1 MSCQRCNKTIIFD
14 DLLKCNGPCGGSWH
28 YTCLGIRLEA
38 FTRAKASK
46 TWNCISCREKAT
58 IKNKEPSSD
67 DDIKTMLSNMMVEI
81 MKIDTIVEKL
91 DSIYIKVQDL
101 EHRTNNLET
110 ENTTLKRSLNILGE
124 KVDEL
129 EQRSRIANIEIKGI
143 PMTPNE
149 DCKMIVLDVAKAAG
163 IQAQLGDIQVAHRIM
178 ASKNKQIVAQL
189 SSRAI
194 RIEWMKKFKGE
205 RNLNANKINRA
216 FKDNPVFVNEH
227 LTVRNKTLLQETKSF
242 AKMNNFKFVWV
253 NDNRILM
260 RKTENSKIL
269 RIRDQTDLPEC

>member
-1 MSCQRCNKTIIFD
+1 
-14 DLLKCNGPCGGSWH
+14 
-28 YTCLGIRLEA
+28 
-38 FTRAKASK
+38 
-46 TWNCISCREKAT
+46 
-58 IKNKEPSSD
+58 
-67 DDIKTMLSNMMVEI
+67 
-81 MKIDTIVEKL
+81 
-91 DSIYIKVQDL
+91 
-101 EHRTNNLET
+101 
-110 ENTTLKRSLNILGE
+110 
-124 KVDEL
+124 
-129 EQRSRIANIEIKGI
+129 
-143 PMTPNE
+143 MTPNE

-163 IQAQLGDIQVAHRIM
+163 IQAQLGDIQIAHRIM

-242 AKMNNFKFVWV
+242 AKMKNFKFVWV

>member
-1 MSCQRCNKTIIFD
+1 
-14 DLLKCNGPCGGSWH
+14 
-28 YTCLGIRLEA
+28 
-38 FTRAKASK
+38 
-46 TWNCISCREKAT
+46 
-58 IKNKEPSSD
+58 
-67 DDIKTMLSNMMVEI
+67 MLSNMMVEI

-91 DSIYIKVQDL
+91 DNIYIKVQDL

-163 IQAQLGDIQVAHRIM
+163 IQAQLGDIQIAHRIM

>member
-1 MSCQRCNKTIIFD
+1 
-14 DLLKCNGPCGGSWH
+14 
-28 YTCLGIRLEA
+28 
-38 FTRAKASK
+38 
-46 TWNCISCREKAT
+46 
-58 IKNKEPSSD
+58 
-67 DDIKTMLSNMMVEI
+67 MLSNMMVEI

-91 DSIYIKVQDL
+91 DNIYIKVQDL

-163 IQAQLGDIQVAHRIM
+163 IQAQLGDIQIAHRIM

-242 AKMNNFKFVWV
+242 AKMKNFKFVWV